1 MEMALGRQTS
11 EYDSRNYAL
20 LFQGEKETATGGF
33 DDNNVMKEIC
43 KEKKI

>member
-1 MEMALGRQTS
+1 MKMALGRQTS

-33 DDNNVMKEIC
+33 DDC
-43 KEKKI
+43 TGFC